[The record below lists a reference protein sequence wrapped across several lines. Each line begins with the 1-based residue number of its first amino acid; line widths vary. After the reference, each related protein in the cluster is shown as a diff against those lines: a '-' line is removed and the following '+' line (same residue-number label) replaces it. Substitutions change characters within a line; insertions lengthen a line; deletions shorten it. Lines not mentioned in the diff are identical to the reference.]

1 MEEKDRQTLIE
12 EIKAELDDLEEQLKQ
27 SGEDVKGTYQEKK
40 KRIANILRQ
49 YAKQLEEAGSDR
61 LKEIGEDSKE
71 LIGLLE
77 ADYNL
82 SYTDYVE
89 ETGKISN
96 AVDALKGKIKK
107 VGGEAEKLKGQLSG
121 DISETLEK
129 FKTELD
135 IQKAHFK
142 ATKERTL
149 KEYEEWKKNRLE
161 EVAAL
166 KERLEKEMAGS
177 KLEAFTDE
185 LSKSYDHLRQAFKK
199 LW

>member
-96 AVDALKGKIKK
+96 AVDALKEKIKK

-121 DISETLEK
+121 DIGETLEK

-135 IQKAHFK
+135 IQKAHYR

-149 KEYEEWKKNRLE
+149 REYEEWKKNRLE